1 MTTGFQPNAFQ
12 PDSFQQEGG
21 LTAPVF
27 SITAFQGMQQDA
39 FQASVDS
46 NATATGGTSY
56 SLQLLPGVY
65 AYSGAALASQIARYF
80 LAAPGAYAY
89 SGSAIAFI
97 RDVKFP
103 LSSGAYAYSGAPLSF
118 QTGRYLQINSG
129 SYAYTG
135 SLLTGT
141 LARYFSI
148 APGAYSYIGAP
159 ANLVYT
165 PGTGAVAYTLTL
177 LPGAYN
183 YSGAPMDFS
192 APVPVVPVV
201 RQGGHGAAYY
211 DEDEELERIRND
223 QVRKILA
230 AKKRRRKLE
239 EAIAETEQVIE
250 ELAEEKQ
257 QVVVEAKQ
265 EVQLYKAEFK
275 QVLPEA
281 KFQDNLEALRKD
293 YRRQKVVIA
302 KKEKQQKEQLGYLQ
316 KQLEGIQLQETRDRI
331 AEQKAAAETAQL
343 MARLRRRRGE
353 EEILMLLDLV

>member
-21 LTAPVF
+21 LTASF

-65 AYSGAALASQIARYF
+65 SYSGAALASQIARYF

-103 LSSGAYAYSGAPLSF
+103 LSSGSYAYTGSSLLF

-148 APGAYSYIGAP
+148 APGSYSYIGAP

-183 YSGAPMDFS
+183 YSGAPADFT
-192 APVPVVPVV
+192 APVPVVPAIPP
-201 RQGGHGAAYY
+201 GGHGSAYN
-211 DEDEELERIRND
+211 EDDELELYQRRQTRIAMEAR
-223 QVRKILA
+223 
-230 AKKRRRKLE
+230 KRRKQIEEEIAQVKEEIVELTEEKLE
-239 EAIAETEQVIE
+239 IIAE
-250 ELAEEKQ
+250 AKQ
-257 QVVVEAKQ
+257 QV
-265 EVQLYKAEFK
+265 QLFKAEFK
-275 QVLPEA
+275 QELPEA
-281 KFQDNLEALRKD
+281 EFQDSLEVLRAD
-293 YRRQKVVIA
+293 YRHRKSVIV
-302 KKEKQQKEQLGYLQ
+302 KQEKQQKERLSSLQ
-316 KQLEGIQLQETRDRI
+316 RQWEGIQLQETRDRL
-331 AEQKAAAETAQL
+331 AAQKATDETAAL
-343 MARLRRRRGE
+343 MARLTRRRRNDE
-353 EEILMLLDLV
+353 ELMMALGAL